1 MKIKCISNKK
11 TYSQKSISSRGQISK
26 QDLEYEFLDIE
37 TEYNVYGIIVN
48 QGKIWYYI
56 CDRVHNSFPVARPDF
71 MFEIIDNRLS
81 RHWVFGIIEG
91 FENFPVWI
99 FPEWVNESYF
109 QDNLTDGEEREVRIF
124 KSYRE
129 LMDLEFPDSSISE
142 AAQIGDNIWLI
153 CPICI
158 DPWQYSGDRDALVKC
173 PKCQK
178 IFNNPRYKNEYP
190 RLENK

>member
-1 MKIKCISNKK
+1 MKIKYIGNSERKISQEIFARYASD
-11 TYSQKSISSRGQISK
+11 TSSIPLIVDK
-26 QDLEYEFLDIE
+26 QYIVYALSEYYQN
-37 TEYNVYGIIVN
+37 T
-48 QGKIWYYI
+48 WYCI
-56 CDRVHNSFPVARPDF
+56 CDELYTYYPKWVPQQFF
-71 MFEIIDNRLS
+71 QLIDNRIS
-81 RHWVFGIIEG
+81 RY
-91 FENFPVWI
+91 WI
-99 FPEWVNESYF
+99 FSFKEDLDKNRFFFGYTEWATQLDFY
-109 QDNLTDGEEREVRIF
+109 DNLTDGEEREVRIF

>member
-1 MKIKCISNKK
+1 MKIKYIGNSERKISQEIFARYASD
-11 TYSQKSISSRGQISK
+11 TSSIPLIVDK
-26 QDLEYEFLDIE
+26 QYIVYALSEYYQN
-37 TEYNVYGIIVN
+37 T
-48 QGKIWYYI
+48 WYCI
-56 CDRVHNSFPVARPDF
+56 CDELYTYYPKWVPQQFF
-71 MFEIIDNRLS
+71 QLIDNRIS
-81 RHWVFGIIEG
+81 RY
-91 FENFPVWI
+91 WI
-99 FPEWVNESYF
+99 FSFKEDLDKNRFFFGYTEWATQLDFY
-109 QDNLTDGEEREVRIF
+109 DNLTDGEEREVRIF

-158 DPWQYSGDRDALVKC
+158 DPWQYNGDRDALVKC

-190 RLENK
+190 GLENK

>member
-1 MKIKCISNKK
+1 MKIKYIGNSERKISQEIFARYASD
-11 TYSQKSISSRGQISK
+11 TSSIPLIVDK
-26 QDLEYEFLDIE
+26 QYIVYALSEYYQN
-37 TEYNVYGIIVN
+37 T
-48 QGKIWYYI
+48 WYCI
-56 CDRVHNSFPVARPDF
+56 CDELYTYYPKWVPQQFF
-71 MFEIIDNRLS
+71 QLIDNRIS
-81 RHWVFGIIEG
+81 RY
-91 FENFPVWI
+91 WI
-99 FPEWVNESYF
+99 FSFKEDLDKNRFFFGYTEWATQLDFY
-109 QDNLTDGEEREVRIF
+109 DNLTDGEEREVRIF

-158 DPWQYSGDRDALVKC
+158 DPWQYNGDRDALVKC